1 MIVKWASVEE
11 NSEMATWNKKK
22 REKVRHNDRERSVY
36 FGRMSVPYHSI
47 PWGCLSPP
55 FLDNKALPV
64 SFQPFLKTRL
74 PLVWQMNPCS
84 LRHTGYASNS
94 VEMNGVFFKNQCTQ
108 RYDLEDQ
115 SSTFSRSFQIHIPV
129 CRLCQ
134 HIHLTPYHIQ
144 ARRSD
149 LAYLI
154 LKSYP
159 VASGQRYKE
168 TQPVWTP
175 HMYFHPHKQSVTQ
188 LSSTAPSSSI
198 SLWRLRLSWKR

>member
-11 NSEMATWNKKK
+11 NSEMAIWNLKKGRK
-22 REKVRHNDRERSVY
+22 SAEREVCLLGEWVSLITLSHGVVCHPHFWITRLFQFHFSHSSKEGFLW
-36 FGRMSVPYHSI
+36 FGRWIHT
-47 PWGCLSPP
+47 
-55 FLDNKALPV
+55 A
-64 SFQPFLKTRL
+64 
-74 PLVWQMNPCS
+74 
-84 LRHTGYASNS
+84 LRHTGYSSNS

-115 SSTFSRSFQIHIPV
+115 SSTFSRSFQIHLPV

-134 HIHLTPYHIQ
+134 HIHLNPYHIQ

-154 LKSYP
+154 LKSNH
-159 VASGQRYKE
+159 VAAGQRYKE

-175 HMYFHPHKQSVTQ
+175 RIHFHPHKQSVTQ

-198 SLWRLRLSWKR
+198 SLWRLLLSWKR